1 MQILWPTLVQ
11 YTQNFS
17 DSPFWG
23 NRPVLEWHVY
33 YKGLDEEIDD
43 VCISTTRLL
52 RFFGRGRM
60 YYNIGIGINWP

>member
-1 MQILWPTLVQ
+1 MWVANIMAYTGIQ

-33 YKGLDEEIDD
+33 YKDLDEEIDD
-43 VCISTTRLL
+43 VCISTSRLL
-52 RFFGRGRM
+52 RFFLEEAACT
-60 YYNIGIGINWP
+60 II